1 MLIFLVGMTG
11 SGKTTLGELLAERLG
26 ISFYDTDEII
36 ASMEDLSVDQIFE
49 KFGEEYF
56 RNQETELITHWK
68 IENGVVA
75 TGGGLPC
82 HDDLM
87 DVMSN
92 KGVTIHL
99 QANIELIIER
109 LKESDNR
116 PLIKGQST
124 REMTKTIKALLH
136 VRNSFYKN
144 AAIKIK
150 NTGAPDEAI
159 KRIFRKL

>member
-26 ISFYDTDEII
+26 VSFYDTDDII
-36 ASMEDLSVDQIFE
+36 VSMEDSSVDQIFE
-49 KFGEEYF
+49 KYGEDYF
-56 RNQETELITHWK
+56 RKQESELITHWK

-87 DVMSN
+87 DVMNN
-92 KGVTIHL
+92 KGVTIHV
-99 QANIELIIER
+99 QSNVELIIER
-109 LKESDNR
+109 LKNSNDR
-116 PLIKGQST
+116 PLIKGQTTS
-124 REMTKTIKALLH
+124 EMTKTIKALLH
-136 VRNSFYKN
+136 VRNPFYKK
-144 AAIKIK
+144 AVIKIK

-159 KRIFRKL
+159 RRIFRKL